1 MNPTAPHALRCWLLT
16 LVIIAVG
23 PIGISPARAA
33 QAVQAAQTKQLD
45 DTVTVRVLLLELA
58 VSELDKLY
66 TRLEEQPLSTV
77 FPDLTQDSQSTAEAQ
92 ADATL
97 PTAAWNKQMARQ
109 PVTLGVLSPQA
120 AFDVIQI
127 AKGNQYSN
135 IMTAPSLKLV
145 YGQDGTVS
153 DITTRDFVTGYEAD
167 VAQPDRYF
175 PQKTNVVIG
184 TTLRVNVQRTVDGR
198 FQLTGVSELSEL
210 KGVKQT
216 IVRAGPARGR
226 ELQIPE
232 MAYRVVRFN
241 GQLPP
246 QQSLL
251 IDTGFVQTPAV
262 IEAQPRGFGFFTK
275 APDKP
280 VNRDTSLFLLLSV
293 E

>member
-1 MNPTAPHALRCWLLT
+1 MNPTALHALRCWLLT

-33 QAVQAAQTKQLD
+33 QAVQAAQNEQLD
-45 DTVTVRVLLLELA
+45 DTVTVRVRLLELA

-92 ADATL
+92 TDATL

-167 VAQPDRYF
+167 VAQPDLYF

-198 FQLTGVSELSEL
+198 FQLTGVSERSEL
-210 KGVKQT
+210 KGVQQHV
-216 IVRAGPARGR
+216 VRAGPAQGR

-241 GQLPP
+241 SQLPP

-251 IDTGFVQTPAV
+251 IDTGFVKTPTV

>member
-45 DTVTVRVLLLELA
+45 DTVTVRVRLLELA

-66 TRLEEQPLSTV
+66 TRLEGESLSTV

-92 ADATL
+92 ADVTL

-167 VAQPDRYF
+167 VAQPDLYF

-184 TTLRVNVQRTVDGR
+184 TTLRVNVQRTDDGR

-241 GQLPP
+241 SQLPP

-251 IDTGFVQTPAV
+251 IDTGFVKTSTV

>member
-45 DTVTVRVLLLELA
+45 DTVTVRVRLLELA

-92 ADATL
+92 ADAAL
-97 PTAAWNKQMARQ
+97 PTAAWNKQIARQ

-167 VAQPDRYF
+167 IAQPDLYF

-198 FQLTGVSELSEL
+198 FQLTGVSERSEL
-210 KGVKQT
+210 KGVQQHV
-216 IVRAGPARGR
+216 VRAGPAQGR

-241 GQLPP
+241 SQLSP

-251 IDTGFVQTPAV
+251 IDTGFVQTPTV